1 MNTTVT
7 IHLAHTLFHID
18 SDAFALLKNY
28 LNKLEKSFAQTE
40 GKQEILEDI
49 AYSIAVNTIDED
61 KNKRA
66 LKIKAA
72 FLEKLLIL
80 RDDL

>member
-1 MNTTVT
+1 MRAD
-7 IHLAHTLFHID
+7 H
-18 SDAFALLKNY
+18 
-28 LNKLEKSFAQTE
+28 
-40 GKQEILEDI
+40 QEILEDI

-61 KNKRA
+61 KNERA

-80 RDDL
+80 REDL